1 LNLPGTAGR
10 TAALAAVAVATVSLG
25 VLALRNTEWVDETV
39 PRAPTG
45 KAADSATYA
54 LERLL
59 EATGAAVVARTEL
72 SSLPPAHATLVLLG
86 WNWGLL
92 PDRDQALRDWVVAG
106 GHLVLSRWSVAA
118 LGTEGWIPVEPLKAP
133 PRRDPDAAPA
143 RRPPEARAK
152 TPVAPFLALVEEPC
166 WRVREPP
173 GLPVAYPPAD
183 HAVGLA
189 PEAPAPEPADA
200 PTDAPT
206 DAAAAPADDGA
217 QGAGAAPA
225 EPAGLQMCAADWTPL
240 GSSAPPLWAL
250 GREAPGS
257 EILRIAVGSGS
268 VTVMPGSNLLDNHHL
283 VRGDNSLIALAAL
296 QAGTGSRIWLVAD
309 GGGGLLRWIWQQG
322 ASAVLAALLALALW
336 LWRAVARFGP
346 PMATPR
352 PVRRSMV
359 EQITGTA
366 DFLWRRSP
374 GALHAAQLRALDET
388 AARRLADYARLDGA
402 ARAGAI
408 ARATGYDAGALAQAM
423 DGKAAARPA
432 ALGAALTTLELAR
445 RALSEAPVRGRPAP
459 ASFEPGDQR

>member
-1 LNLPGTAGR
+1 MNLAGAAGR
-10 TAALAAVAVATVSLG
+10 TAVLAAVAVATVLLG

-45 KAADSATYA
+45 KAADSPTYA

-59 EATGAAVVARTEL
+59 AATGAVVEARIDL

-86 WNWGLL
+86 WNWGVL
-92 PDRDQALRDWVVAG
+92 PDRDQALRDWVAAG

-118 LGTEGWIPVEPLKAP
+118 LGKEGWIPVEPLKAP
-133 PRRDPDAAPA
+133 PPRPDTAPV

-152 TPVAPFLALVEEPC
+152 APGVPFLAFVEEPC
-166 WRVREPP
+166 WRVREPQ

-183 HAVGLA
+183 HAVGLV
-189 PEAPAPEPADA
+189 PEAPAPEPDDA
-200 PTDAPT
+200 PA

-217 QGAGAAPA
+217 PPAGAAPA
-225 EPAGLQMCAADWTPL
+225 EQAGLQMCAADWTPL
-240 GSSAPPLWAL
+240 ESSAPALWAL
-250 GREAPGS
+250 GREAPGAQ
-257 EILRIAVGSGS
+257 ILRIAVGNGS

-283 VRGDNSLIALAAL
+283 LRGDNSLIALAAL

-336 LWRAVARFGP
+336 LWRAGARFGP
-346 PMATPR
+346 PMAAPR
-352 PVRRSMV
+352 PARRSMV

-388 AARRLADYARLDGA
+388 AGRRLPDYARLDGD

-408 ARATGYDAGALAQAM
+408 ARATGYDAGALARAM
-423 DGKAAARPA
+423 DAQAAARPA
-432 ALGAALTTLELAR
+432 ALGPLLTTLELAR
-445 RALSEAPVRGRPAP
+445 RALAEAPVAGRPAP
-459 ASFEPGDQR
+459 APAAPAPLQSGDEQ